1 MAAARIRR
9 TFRYPDDS
17 EPEPGG
23 REELDEE
30 EQERLIKELRVENE
44 KQNSRYHLAFTI
56 LPLITT
62 IAYVPS
68 ILSSTATASQRLSSI
83 LCILSLFTTAYIMRY
98 VPLQRPDRKDRN
110 KPLSDIGP
118 ESPVIARKYLTSL
131 NAALCALLSLV
142 FWNMGGNNREQDQPW
157 PVLYLVPGAVLGIVV
172 IARRTMLDVDIGQ
185 LEELRYE
192 YKGA

>member
-1 MAAARIRR
+1 MAAARLRK

-17 EPEPGG
+17 EQEPEG

-30 EQERLIKELRVENE
+30 EQERLIKELQVEND

-68 ILSSTATASQRLSSI
+68 ILSPAATAFQRFSSI
-83 LCILSLFTTAYIMRY
+83 LCILSLLATACFMRY
-98 VPLQRPDRKDRN
+98 VPLQRPSRKDRE
-110 KPLSDIGP
+110 PFRDIGP
-118 ESPVIARKYLTSL
+118 ESLVIARKYLTSL
-131 NAALCALLSLV
+131 NTAVCAFLSLV
-142 FWNMGGNNREQDQPW
+142 FWSMSGNRDQDQLW

-172 IARRTMLDVDIGQ
+172 MARRMMLDVDIGQ